1 MAERRL
7 RILLISPS
15 ASNFINDSEFDEYVR
30 TSRDIRTIL
39 HFWSGIG
46 LGLPTIAALT
56 PETHDVRI
64 IDENK
69 ESIPSERDFDIV
81 GITAM
86 THQADRA
93 YKIAADFRRR
103 GCYVVMGGIHAT
115 VCPQEAISNTDSVF
129 VGEAENMWQAFLSD
143 FLQGSPKRI
152 YNHSDYGPVEMC
164 NSPVPKYA
172 LLSKYSYPVVFVQT
186 TRGCP
191 HDCEFCVASN
201 VYGKRYKRKPISQ
214 VVEEILEIKKYWKR
228 AQIGFADDNM
238 FVNRRYSRALV
249 ERFKELVFSW
259 FAVCDVS
266 VAQDEELLR
275 AMHDSGCRT
284 LLIGF
289 ESVREDNLQGVNENM
304 WKAKQLAHYKAY
316 IHRIQKQGIGVYAS
330 FILGFENDTP
340 QTVGEIIDF
349 VNSNNLIGGHATI
362 LTPLPGS
369 RLRARLA
376 GEGKILDRGWK
387 WYTLWNAVIKHE
399 NFSPDELER
408 GVMTIF
414 KGIYNPESNKRRSEH
429 FKRIYG
435 ELIQV

>member
-15 ASNFINDSEFDEYVR
+15 ASYFINNSEFEKYVR

-46 LGLPTIAALT
+46 LGLPTLAALT

-64 IDENK
+64 VDENK
-69 ESIPSERDFDIV
+69 EAIPSDGSYDIV

-93 YKIAADFRRR
+93 YEIASDFRRR
-103 GCYVVMGGIHAT
+103 GCYVVMGGIHAS
-115 VCPQEAISNTDSVF
+115 VCPREALRYTDSVF
-129 VGEAENMWQAFLSD
+129 VGEAENMWPAFLSD
-143 FLQGSPKRI
+143 FLQRSPKRI
-152 YNHSDYGPVEMC
+152 YNQSDYRPVEMSD
-164 NSPVPKYA
+164 SPVPKYS
-172 LLSKYSYPVVFVQT
+172 LLAKYSYPVVFVQT

-214 VVEEILEIKKYWKR
+214 VMEEVREIKKYWKR

-238 FVNRRYSRALV
+238 FVDRRYSRALV

-275 AMHDSGCRT
+275 AMHESGCRT

-289 ESVREDNLQGVNENM
+289 ESVREDNLQGINENR
-304 WKAKQLAHYKAY
+304 WKAKQLTHYPEY
-316 IHRIQKQGIGVYAS
+316 VQGIQRHGIGVYGS
-330 FILGFENDTP
+330 FILGFEQDTQ
-340 QTVGEIIDF
+340 QTVDEIIDF
-349 VNSNNLIGGHATI
+349 INSNYLLGGHATI

-369 RLRARLA
+369 RLRDRLKR
-376 GEGKILDRGWK
+376 EGKILDREWK
-387 WYTLWNAVIKHE
+387 WYTLWNAVIKHA
-399 NFSPDELER
+399 NFSPEDLED

-414 KGIYNPESNKRRSEH
+414 KGIYNPDSNKRRAEY

-435 ELIQV
+435 ELVQG